1 MPISA
6 TGISTNRP
14 ADAGGFT
21 LVEILVVVV
30 IIGVL
35 AAGALLSLGVLGRD
49 RQLETE
55 RDRLVGLLTLVREQ
69 AGMQNR
75 EYGLRGFQQG
85 YEFMVY
91 EPRAERWERVSDDRG
106 LRRRRLPEGL
116 VLTLRVEG
124 RPVVLPKVDAKDAI
138 PQVMLFSSGE
148 LNVFEITVM
157 REASPDGFRILPS
170 ANEDSIEVVP
180 IAAGAR

>member
-1 MPISA
+1 MPTSA
-6 TGISTNRP
+6 TGTSTNRP